1 MGNFFFEKMKL
12 AFLLFGIAQ
21 VFAEEALAPGDT
33 GGTEA
38 VFAKDE
44 LPPFDWQPMKEPKVE
59 SLLEVVDSKPSPGD
73 TKTHKAEFFQ
83 EFKLDEEDDS
93 EEEEEASDLVEVD
106 GKLAEDD
113 TEKHEELYDDEE
125 TIDDYE
131 GLVSEDGEM
140 SPGDDGDHELIEA
153 ETKEKS
159 RDLSVE
165 EEIEDEGHPKPS
177 LTCDHGDC
185 PNPTPPQGG

>member
-1 MGNFFFEKMKL
+1 MG
-12 AFLLFGIAQ
+12 
-21 VFAEEALAPGDT
+21 VY
-33 GGTEA
+33 
-38 VFAKDE
+38 AKDE
-44 LPPFDWQPMKEPKVE
+44 LPPFDWQPMKEPEVEKVE

-93 EEEEEASDLVEVD
+93 EEEE
-106 GKLAEDD
+106 
-113 TEKHEELYDDEE
+113 

-153 ETKEKS
+153 ETKEKP

-165 EEIEDEGHPKPS
+165 EEISAPPAA
-177 LTCDHGDC
+177 
-185 PNPTPPQGG
+185 PTPDVPGCRGCGQGPHPM

>member
-1 MGNFFFEKMKL
+1 MGYFNFFFEKMKL
-12 AFLLFGIAQ
+12 AFLLFAIAQ

-33 GGTEA
+33 WGSEA
-38 VFAKDE
+38 VYAKDE
-44 LPPFDWQPMKEPKVE
+44 LPPFDWQPMKEPEAEKVE
-59 SLLEVVDSKPSPGD
+59 ALLEVVDAKPSPGD
-73 TKTHKAEFFQ
+73 TKTHKAEYFQ
-83 EFKLDEEDDS
+83 ESKLDEEDDS
-93 EEEEEASDLVEVD
+93 E
-106 GKLAEDD
+106 
-113 TEKHEELYDDEE
+113 KHEELYDDKE
-125 TIDDYE
+125 TVDDYE

-165 EEIEDEGHPKPS
+165 EEIEDEGYPKPS

-185 PNPTPPQGG
+185 SDIVTCDHGDCPDKKP